1 MRFQTEKLPS
11 FSTNIIS
18 EKQPQGGTGDT
29 RMSEEYQTVERNR
42 DAGSIGIGAMIVF
55 IALILVAAV
64 ASTIIIKTAEE
75 LQQNAES
82 TSDDTRKEIS
92 GKISIISMIVNGTDG
107 TDLDSVIVTAKVASG
122 STDVLVSNID
132 FLITCGDVSN
142 FGIVSGNLGTD
153 SPWGQP
159 IAGAIGSNVATG
171 DGTWSQPNAETTAG
185 AAYEATDELVAGT
198 VFKFD
203 INFEKDYLGF
213 GNGEKD
219 ANDDDGDGDPTTEG
233 TTAIS
238 WPTTAMD
245 AADYNLGPCAS
256 LAGVGETLQLKM
268 IVDGGGTTLS
278 ELVIDSVVSG
288 KAVV

>member
-1 MRFQTEKLPS
+1 
-11 FSTNIIS
+11 
-18 EKQPQGGTGDT
+18 
-29 RMSEEYQTVERNR
+29 
-42 DAGSIGIGAMIVF
+42 
-55 IALILVAAV
+55 
-64 ASTIIIKTAEE
+64 
-75 LQQNAES
+75 
-82 TSDDTRKEIS
+82 
-92 GKISIISMIVNGTDG
+92 MIVNGTDG

-132 FLITCGDVSN
+132 FLITCGDTSS

-159 IAGAIGSNVATG
+159 IAGTTGSNVATG

-219 ANDDDGDGDPTTEG
+219 ANDDDGDGDPDTEG
-233 TTAIS
+233 TNAIS

-245 AADYNLGPCAS
+245 AADYNIGPCAT

-278 ELVIDSVVSG
+278 ELVVDSVVSG

>member
-1 MRFQTEKLPS
+1 M
-11 FSTNIIS
+11 
-18 EKQPQGGTGDT
+18 D
-29 RMSEEYQTVERNR
+29 R
-42 DAGSIGIGAMIVF
+42 DNESGSIGIGAMIVF

-82 TSDDTRKEIS
+82 TGDDTRKEIS

-159 IAGAIGSNVATG
+159 IAGAVGSNVATG